1 MSLEQVQFRE
11 NSLFPYRRRDMI
23 SLDDITKIQRLKD
36 DGFSIRH
43 VAKETHL
50 HRLTVKKYW
59 NWNRADP
66 LRPSKRVRNS
76 ILQPYSDLLKRLYK
90 RHENCVV
97 VRELFIKQTGISVST
112 RRLQQF
118 LSSYKKEL
126 RIEENQRIRASRR
139 IETKPREWMQIDFG
153 ERWVWIA
160 GKECKVAFFVG
171 VLAYSRRM
179 AVWVSDDQSQDSW
192 LQGIEHCFSMW
203 GGKPLRLLADN
214 ARPLV
219 AKAASIL
226 DRYCTFTDRFLSF
239 CRYHSIQPC
248 ASRAAYP
255 ESKGKV
261 ERMVGYVK
269 HNGIAGRHFDCL
281 EDLQRHLDN
290 WCTETADHRT
300 MQGLPEDQDPVPA
313 SRFEVERKFLR
324 PAEQPS
330 FLLNRE
336 IIRKVNDKGL
346 LRIDRH
352 DYQLA
357 AEYRSKQV
365 RVLVDQDKI
374 TVRADGQVIATFN
387 KTLDVFKPTI
397 ETGFRPDGQTSFGAA
412 IRADAQ
418 ILINGWNDVVLE
430 ESES

>member
-1 MSLEQVQFRE
+1 
-11 NSLFPYRRRDMI
+11 MI
-23 SLDDITKIQRLKD
+23 SLDDITKIQKLKG

-139 IETKPREWMQIDFG
+139 IETKPGEWMQIDFG

-226 DRYCTFTDRFLSF
+226 DRYCTGVCQAIF
-239 CRYHSIQPC
+239 P
-248 ASRAAYP
+248 
-255 ESKGKV
+255 
-261 ERMVGYVK
+261 
-269 HNGIAGRHFDCL
+269 
-281 EDLQRHLDN
+281 
-290 WCTETADHRT
+290 
-300 MQGLPEDQDPVPA
+300 
-313 SRFEVERKFLR
+313 
-324 PAEQPS
+324 
-330 FLLNRE
+330 
-336 IIRKVNDKGL
+336 
-346 LRIDRH
+346 RI
-352 DYQLA
+352 
-357 AEYRSKQV
+357 
-365 RVLVDQDKI
+365 
-374 TVRADGQVIATFN
+374 
-387 KTLDVFKPTI
+387 
-397 ETGFRPDGQTSFGAA
+397 
-412 IRADAQ
+412 
-418 ILINGWNDVVLE
+418 
-430 ESES
+430 